1 MKIRRAKD
9 GTPVVVGTK
18 DHRKGRFPGRP
29 KKKEELR
36 VRHARGREALRLALA
51 GRRTGVL
58 KELKRRHWLV
68 EDETRRIL
76 DGMKEET

>member
-1 MKIRRAKD
+1 MTSECKRYL
-9 GTPVVVGTK
+9 
-18 DHRKGRFPGRP
+18 
-29 KKKEELR
+29 EELR
-36 VRHARGREALRLALA
+36 VRHARDREALRLALA